1 MEETQEH
8 KFICK
13 FCDKSCDS
21 GKSLGGHMRGHLALI
36 SAAKKLKEEDDSK
49 MGSEEEAVNHEKENT
64 REYLSISEQ
73 SDGSM
78 SKEKDNNI
86 SIGDDGDSI
95 GYGLRENPR
104 KSWRVYDLK
113 NCTFETTNICK
124 ECGKEF
130 PSMRALAG
138 HLRTH
143 SKKGAEKCHICK
155 KCGKGFASIRAL
167 FGHMKVHSKRSRPDD
182 QDSESKQSLSD
193 FDTVCPIRKKRSKI
207 KYKIDGNPSFADLN
221 ESTSAISEI
230 DDMEE
235 AARCLMMLSMGVR
248 DRDEYIAISENS
260 KNENV
265 IPESGSFHCAKGFPA
280 DAFTLK
286 HLSHTVFSDSGC
298 VDGYGKNYEIAEF
311 SDRLMLI
318 NTEITKVCYSTEMQ
332 FENDPSSSVVIGN
345 FAFLDSCSVKNAGV
359 DFHPETSLLVSDIVS
374 TQIGVIRTSPE
385 PIKRKNHQCPICF
398 KVFPSGQSL
407 GGHKRAHYTGFT
419 ESKAKEPMVKKLD
432 DLADNHKSFDLNNP
446 VNSVDGEEKDVE
458 LKLWWVGSSD
468 PLMVSN

>member
-13 FCDKSCDS
+13 FCDKSCSS

-36 SAAKKLKEEDDSK
+36 SSAKKQKDKADSE
-49 MGSEEEAVNHEKENT
+49 MGSEEEAANLCDYSIQENT
-64 REYLSISEQ
+64 HEDLSISEQ

-78 SKEKDNNI
+78 SQEKDNNT

-104 KSWRVYDLK
+104 KSWRVSDLK
-113 NCTFETTNICK
+113 LCSLKTANICK

-130 PSMRALAG
+130 PSMKALSG

-143 SKKGAEKCHICK
+143 SKKGTEKCHICE
-155 KCGKGFASIRAL
+155 KCGKGFASMRAL
-167 FGHMKVHSKRSRPDD
+167 FGHMKVHSKRSKVDE
-182 QDSESKQSLSD
+182 DSESKQSLSD

-207 KYKIDGNPSFADLN
+207 KYKIDANPSFSGLN
-221 ESTSAISEI
+221 ESSSAISEV
-230 DDMEE
+230 DEMEE
-235 AARCLMMLSMGVR
+235 AARCLMMLSSGVR
-248 DRDEYIAISENS
+248 DWDEYISISESS

-265 IPESGSFHCAKGFPA
+265 ILESDPSFHCAKRIPA
-280 DAFTLK
+280 DAFTGK

-298 VDGYGKNYEIAEF
+298 VDGYEKNYEIAEF

-318 NTEITKVCYSTEMQ
+318 NTKITKVCYSTELQ
-332 FENDPSSSVVIGN
+332 FENDASSSIVMED
-345 FAFLDSCSVKNAGV
+345 FSFLNSCSLKNAGV
-359 DFHPETSLLVSDIVS
+359 DFYPETNLLVSDMTNS
-374 TQIGVIRTSPE
+374 QIGVIRTSPE
-385 PIKRKNHQCPICF
+385 PIKSKDHKCPICF

-419 ESKAKEPMVKKLD
+419 ESKTKGTMVKKLE

-446 VNSVDGEEKDVE
+446 VDDGEKDVE
-458 LKLWWVGSSD
+458 LKLWWVGSGTH
-468 PLMVSN
+468 